1 MLILSRL
8 GSVVTLAKVRP
19 VATAFDGLPT
29 LKLVIT
35 HAN

>member
-19 VATAFDGLPT
+19 VAIVFDEKPP
-29 LKLVIT
+29 LKFTKPL
-35 HAN
+35 